1 MSTSYLLFFIYA
13 FFSACIVPKRVFYIR
28 CLIVFTIFRFTI
40 FIFFFI
46 LHRQKISLILLFIN
60 ILFQFADYEHFVK
73 MKSALIVEKREFEEQ
88 IKMGRDQIRALI
100 DTLPQ
105 DGTRVYIEEV
115 DQLWRRSRVV
125 NCFNRQTRDFWSI
138 ISCSYGYCV
147 TANLISKS
155 WIIIQAYKNCKLNI
169 NTNLNVFI

>member
-1 MSTSYLLFFIYA
+1 MYIFYLANSFVFKFIQNDTIKLNSLLLFLILSTSYLLFFIYA

-88 IKMGRDQIRALI
+88 IKMGKDQIRALI

-115 DQLWRRSRVV
+115 DQL
-125 NCFNRQTRDFWSI
+125 
-138 ISCSYGYCV
+138 
-147 TANLISKS
+147 
-155 WIIIQAYKNCKLNI
+155 
-169 NTNLNVFI
+169 